1 MGVGGGVKSKFVCL
15 FYLKIMAKI
24 FFLSIFFL
32 FLIGCQDKGK
42 KPDTQIK
49 TEATFVNS
57 EEIPVL
63 DFEALEPLLHK
74 KNDTTYIVNFWATWC
89 KPCVKELPA
98 FEKINEKYAGE
109 KVKVIL
115 VSLDFPKQLETRLI
129 PFIKK
134 HNIRSKVVFLS
145 DGNANSWI
153 PKVSEKWSGSI
164 PATII
169 YNKNSRTF
177 REGSYTYAELE
188 KELASFLKE

>member
-1 MGVGGGVKSKFVCL
+1 MSKT
-15 FYLKIMAKI
+15 

-32 FLIGCQDKGK
+32 LLIGCGDKGK

-63 DFEALEPLLHK
+63 DFEALEPLLHQ
-74 KNDTTYIVNFWATWC
+74 KNDTTYIINFWATWC

-98 FEKINEKYAGE
+98 FEKINEKYADK

-115 VSLDFPKQLETRLI
+115 VSLDFPNQLETRLT

-134 HNIRSKVVFLS
+134 HDIQSKVVFLS
-145 DGNANSWI
+145 DGNANTWI

-177 REGSYTYAELE
+177 HEGSYTYAELE